1 MEKIKSKNIAILI
14 GVYEGHFTA
23 SVEIVK
29 ELVELGHNVTCF
41 VLEKF
46 SERLKKT
53 GAKLKIFSIDKSDL
67 YKSSNSVLYL
77 TITRSIDAI
86 LTEAVKNPQKYDYL
100 VVDSLLDGNEMNK
113 IFKAKVVISIY
124 TAMIAYL
131 PPEMIKQYNQEISQ
145 LMIPVNKKF
154 NLNMRDYVIMHSV
167 GDAKYKLM
175 LTSKE
180 FHLSG
185 DSLDKSFYF
194 IGPSTIEERPIDES
208 FSFKKDLKKK
218 LIYISLG
225 TLFNN
230 NLDFYKICIEAFGN
244 SEEFQVIM
252 SVGKVIDLKKF
263 ENVPKNFHIFNFL
276 PQHQVLKITDIFI
289 SHGGLN
295 SLNERLILNE
305 KPIIIIP
312 QEGDQYMNAIAINGF
327 EAGISIFKDNLTSK
341 NLKDAV
347 NSIIINEKKYCKGVQ
362 KILQSFKEAR
372 KERKNIFKKLFV

>member
-1 MEKIKSKNIAILI
+1 MENIKSKNIAILI

-41 VLEKF
+41 VLDNF
-46 SERLKKT
+46 SQRLKNT
-53 GAKLKIFSIDKSDL
+53 GAKLKIYSIDKSDL
-67 YKSSNSVLYL
+67 YKSQNSVICL

-86 LTEAVKNPQKYDYL
+86 LTEASKNPEKYDYL

-113 IFKAKVVISIY
+113 IFKASIVISIY
-124 TAMIAYL
+124 TGMTAYL
-131 PPEMIKQYNQEISQ
+131 PPEIIKQYNQEISQ

-154 NLNMRDYVIMHSV
+154 NLNMRDYIIMHSV
-167 GDAKYKLM
+167 GDTKYKLM

-185 DSLDKSFYF
+185 DLLDKSFYF
-194 IGPSTIEERPIDES
+194 IGPSTIEKRPIDES
-208 FSFKKDLKKK
+208 FSFKKDSKKK
-218 LIYISLG
+218 LIFISLG

-230 NLDFYKICIEAFGN
+230 NLDFFKICIEAFGD
-244 SEEFQVIM
+244 SDEFQVIM

-263 ENVPKNFHIFNFL
+263 ENAPKNFHIYNFL
-276 PQHQVLKITDIFI
+276 PQHQVLELTDIFI

-295 SLNERLILNE
+295 SVNERLILNE
-305 KPIIIIP
+305 KPIIVVP
-312 QEGDQYMNAIAINGF
+312 QEGDQYMNAKAIVDFG
-327 EAGISIFKDNLTSK
+327 AGISLFKDTLNAK
-341 NLKDAV
+341 ILKDAV
-347 NSIIINEKKYCKGVQ
+347 NSIIKDEEKYKKGVQ

-372 KERKNIFKKLFV
+372 KERENVLKKLFV